1 METTT
6 HTTESAPDAPTTMPY
21 PKVDILALANL
32 PEEEIRA
39 LRETD
44 LRALQGAY
52 VAALKQAAP
61 VEAEVRLYARMND
74 IYQHQRLLD
83 LLGKDDGKDPFFI
96 EHQARHMGLSKEDRE
111 RIDEF
116 QRNADLAGE
125 TFGPAG
131 EILMHPDMK
140 SADLFRAQLDKLV
153 ANARIA
159 GIPEQTIQPILDEAD
174 LIVQKGD
181 IGYRIHRWLT
191 N

>member
-1 METTT
+1 MTT
-6 HTTESAPDAPTTMPY
+6 HSKTRWYDKRFDT
-21 PKVDILALANL
+21 
-32 PEEEIRA
+32 
-39 LRETD
+39 LRSSVTFK
-44 LRALQGAY
+44 L
-52 VAALKQAAP
+52 
-61 VEAEVRLYARMND
+61 
-74 IYQHQRLLD
+74 
-83 LLGKDDGKDPFFI
+83 
-96 EHQARHMGLSKEDRE
+96 KEDRE